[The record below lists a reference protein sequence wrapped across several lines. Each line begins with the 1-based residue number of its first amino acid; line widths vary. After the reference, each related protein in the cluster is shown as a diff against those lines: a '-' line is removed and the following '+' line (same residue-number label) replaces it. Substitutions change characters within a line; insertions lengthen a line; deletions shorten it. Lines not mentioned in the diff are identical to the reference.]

1 MPTAAAAGVPDVPA
15 TSSTLGSAF
24 LERPTGASE
33 YYLLDNQQWLSS
45 SENRPMT
52 PFVGRTDSTL
62 DSTSFLLPSLQEK
75 VVVLES
81 MPQLLVAYVYT
92 NE

>member
-52 PFVGRTDSTL
+52 PFVGRWSEL
-62 DSTSFLLPSLQEK
+62 IQRHLLAGRTPL
-75 VVVLES
+75 
-81 MPQLLVAYVYT
+81 
-92 NE
+92 